1 MINFSKITG
10 FNWDDGNIE
19 KNWIKHKISFKECE
33 EIFFNEPLL
42 ILDDIKHSQKEYR
55 YFALGKTN
63 NNKFLFIVFTI
74 RLNKIRIISAR
85 IMNKNEK
92 KQYEKY

>member
-1 MINFSKITG
+1 MINFSKIIG
-10 FNWDDGNIE
+10 FDWDDGNIE
-19 KNWIKHKISFKECE
+19 KNWIKHKVSFKECE

-63 NNKFLFIVFTI
+63 NNKLTHNNNFFMATS
-74 RLNKIRIISAR
+74 RLWFYSPYEASAS
-85 IMNKNEK
+85 
-92 KQYEKY
+92 